1 MKLSKVMHVASV
13 AVGLIGVISFLA
25 AVFGGADNSV
35 LGVTKI
41 DALLCAGILI
51 LIATWLQVA
60 TIHHMMLENRGET
73 L

>member
-60 TIHHMMLENRGET
+60 TIHHVMLEKHSEII
-73 L
+73 

>member
-1 MKLSKVMHVASV
+1 MKISKVMHVGSV
-13 AVGLIGVISFLA
+13 AVGLVGVISFLA

-60 TIHHMMLENRGET
+60 TIHHMILEKKGEVI
-73 L
+73 

>member
-1 MKLSKVMHVASV
+1 MKISKVMHVTSV

-35 LGVTKI
+35 LGVTKV

-51 LIATWLQVA
+51 LIAIWLQVA
-60 TIHHMMLENRGET
+60 TIHHMILEKKGEII
-73 L
+73 

>member
-13 AVGLIGVISFLA
+13 AVGSIGVISFLA

-60 TIHHMMLENRGET
+60 TIHHMMLEKRGET

>member
-60 TIHHMMLENRGET
+60 TIHHMMLEKRGET

>member
-1 MKLSKVMHVASV
+1 MKLSKVMHVGCV
-13 AVGLIGVISFLA
+13 MVGLIGVISFLA

-35 LGVTKI
+35 LGVTKT

-60 TIHHMMLENRGET
+60 TIHHMLLERKGEVI
-73 L
+73 